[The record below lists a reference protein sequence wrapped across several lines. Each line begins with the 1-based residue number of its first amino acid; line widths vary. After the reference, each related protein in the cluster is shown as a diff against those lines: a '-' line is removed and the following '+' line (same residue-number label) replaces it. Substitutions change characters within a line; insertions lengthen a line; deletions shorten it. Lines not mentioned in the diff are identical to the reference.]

1 MNQEQRRA
9 LTTTALILI
18 PLIAYII
25 APQFVAGAIWNVGL
39 FIEGV
44 LK

>member
-25 APQFVAGAIWNVGL
+25 APQFVAGLVWNIGL
-39 FIEGV
+39 FVEGWF
-44 LK
+44 